1 MDTLPCGSH
10 VIESKHKLFQFS
22 VITTSTSI
30 PLLQLMYKPWFE
42 GLKQCEH
49 DRNLRIRGLEGY
61 EKL

>member
-1 MDTLPCGSH
+1 M
-10 VIESKHKLFQFS
+10 VA
-22 VITTSTSI
+22 TSI

-49 DRNLRIRGLEGY
+49 DRNLRILGLESY